1 MKMTIPR
8 IEFTDK
14 KWGARVRPAVCLS
27 ALICLCN
34 PCLAETLV
42 LSLDDCITVAL
53 ERNHASPASDY
64 AVAAAEAQHRQ
75 ARSGYWPQMSLDAGY
90 QHFNEPPNFLFP
102 AGSLSIPPQS
112 MSVPGGEAVVTVP
125 AGSLGPGFPP
135 ADMELPISY
144 PDQTINVPGQQ
155 FQIPEQ
161 DVKLMDED
169 SILASVKARWL
180 VLDGGMRRG
189 IKDQAAAGV
198 DAAKQA
204 RRRTALEITDSVT
217 RLYFGAVMARQVLEI
232 GQDTLARMEATLE
245 LTESMYTDGVGRVK
259 KTDYLSNKVMVNTIR
274 AAVVD
279 LNRQKSLAEAAL
291 AYTVGMTYADSIVPL
306 DDEIPFQPVTADLDT
321 LVSDAFGYSP
331 DWKQLEAGIRAAEGA
346 LKEAKSAY
354 YPKVAV
360 TGELHSWWNSYDS
373 GLATDVNKQNWSA
386 GVGLKLPLFNGFL
399 TRNRVTEARAR
410 LAEIREKQILLK
422 EGLGLQIRQILLGIN
437 AAEGRHTATLDAM
450 NSAAENRDLNIRAY
464 QSDLV
469 DTEDVIRAQLT
480 EAIMAA
486 QHYKTRF
493 DHAELLS
500 RLNLVAGAE
509 LSHLVTGQ
517 R

>member
-1 MKMTIPR
+1 MQTTIPR
-8 IEFTDK
+8 PERASSRRCLTTRT
-14 KWGARVRPAVCLS
+14 AACLS
-27 ALICLCN
+27 ALIMMCH
-34 PCLAETLV
+34 PCFSETLV

-53 ERNHASPASDY
+53 ERNHASPASDH

-75 ARSGYWPQMSLDAGY
+75 AQSGYWPQLSLDAGY
-90 QHFNEPPNFLFP
+90 LHLNESPNFIFP
-102 AGSLSIPPQS
+102 AGTMAIPPQS
-112 MSVPGGEAVVTVP
+112 MSVPGGDAVVTVP

-155 FQIPEQ
+155 FPIPEQ
-161 DVKLMDED
+161 DIKLMDND

-198 DAAKQA
+198 DAANQA

-217 RLYFGAVMARQVLEI
+217 RLYYGAVMARQVLQI

-245 LTESMYTDGVGRVK
+245 LTKSMYTDSVGRVK
-259 KTDYLSNKVMVNTIR
+259 KTDYLNNKVMVSTIR

-279 LNRQKSLAEAAL
+279 LERQKTLAEAAL
-291 AYTVGMTYADSIVPL
+291 AYTVGMSYADSIVPI
-306 DDEIPFQPVTADLDT
+306 DEEIPFQPVNADLEM
-321 LVSDAFGYSP
+321 LVSDAFSFSP
-331 DWKQLEAGIRAAEGA
+331 DWKELEAGIRAAEGA

-360 TGELHSWWNSYDS
+360 TGELHSWWNSLDA
-373 GLATDVNKQNWSA
+373 GLATDVNKQGWSA
-386 GVGLKLPLFNGFL
+386 GVGLELPLFNGFL
-399 TRNRVTEARAR
+399 TQNRVREARAR
-410 LAEIREKQILLK
+410 LAEIRENRVLLR

-437 AAEGRHTATLDAM
+437 AAEGRHTATLDAKTA
-450 NSAAENRDLNIRAY
+450 AAENRDLNIRAY

-469 DTEDVIRAQLT
+469 DTEEVIRAQLT

-486 QHYKTRF
+486 QYYKTRF

-500 RLNLVAGAE
+500 RLNLIVGAE
-509 LSHLVTGQ
+509 LNHLVAGPQ
-517 R
+517 